1 MTEPNPAAVRPPAQV
16 STPAG
21 QPRPVRRQGLPAW
34 AWFALI
40 ALLILGVPAVACGAF
55 GFSLALAAQRPAQ
68 PAAIGPAVG
77 VIDVEGQIVA
87 GESAPFGTGVAA
99 SETIVELIE
108 RAGDMSSIEA
118 VVLRVNS
125 PGGSV
130 VASDEIYQ
138 ALRNLDKPVVVTMGE
153 YGASGGYYISAGADF
168 IYVTPYTLTGSIGVI
183 SQFFNAEELL
193 DDLGVEVETIT
204 SGESKDFGNFA
215 REMTEEERAYWE
227 DLTTQIYEGFVA
239 IVAEERGLP
248 IDDVRAI
255 ADGRIILGQ
264 DAVELGLADGIG
276 YFDDAVARA
285 AELGGIEGEPRT
297 VELTPDAT
305 FFDAFWGLQSRPSSA
320 DVLDLLLRDLS
331 PPAVQFR

>member
-1 MTEPNPAAVRPPAQV
+1 MVEPDPATPRTPSRVPQPAPQP
-16 STPAG
+16 TP
-21 QPRPVRRQGLPAW
+21 RRQGLPVW
-34 AWFALI
+34 IWFALI
-40 ALLILGVPAVACGAF
+40 ALLILGVPTVACGAF
-55 GFSLALAAQRPAQ
+55 GFSLALGAQRPTQ
-68 PAAIGPAVG
+68 PTALGPAVG

-87 GESAPFGTGVAA
+87 GEAAPFSTGMAA
-99 SETIVELIE
+99 SETIIDLIE
-108 RAGDMSSIEA
+108 RAGEMSSVEA
-118 VVLRVNS
+118 VVLRINS

-138 ALRNLDKPVVVTMGE
+138 ALEDLEKPVVVSMGE
-153 YGASGGYYISAGADF
+153 YAASGGYYISAGADV
-168 IYVTPYTLTGSIGVI
+168 IYTTPYTLTGSIGVI

-227 DLTTQIYEGFVA
+227 DLTTQIYEGFVG

-248 IDDVRAI
+248 IEEVRAI

-264 DAVELGLADGIG
+264 DAVELGLADEIG

-285 AELGGIEGEPRT
+285 AELGGIEGEPRI
-297 VELTPDAT
+297 VELTPETT
-305 FFDAFWGLQSRPSSA
+305 FFDTFWGMQQRLSGA
-320 DVLDLLLRDLS
+320 DVLDLLLRDLA